1 MSKTLPNSD
10 ILYSKLYSL
19 IKQRQ
24 EKERS
29 FVAWKR
35 TMFNFTD
42 ISGNTLLHYAAA
54 MGDIEKVNFCLQQPF
69 CNFDLKNENDD
80 TPLAIA
86 LKNEEQE
93 IAECIYME
101 YASCEDIN
109 LTHCGDNKALK
120 AWWISKVKM
129 ALEESFPNPSQ
140 SFRTSRLSNCIFN
153 KIYDPTIQAL
163 KRAVEINEIN
173 FIQQVLNNKEH
184 PEQITSDE
192 LELLVVIAAKHG
204 HLDMINCLI
213 ENNAHV
219 NRSQDYTDTALIQ
232 AIKEKQG
239 LVIDFLLQKDIDLEQ
254 KDNFKLTALAHA
266 IISANE
272 SLTLKL
278 IKMGASIDTLDIH
291 GNTLLHLA
299 VNKESNQIST
309 LLTTLRIK
317 EQEKIENIY
326 GETPLDFAIQKK
338 LDGIISLLS
347 PELDLNLIRKSK
359 NYGVQPTLIK
369 QRIINNKMLYR
380 FQLKYR
386 DTSLFNCTFNKGG
399 NCNGFSF
406 LKSIYADLGL
416 EPYFFDTLAL
426 MSNWDGTEESLTN
439 EIHSCPQSLY
449 YKNLDE
455 LFEQWTNDIIWFQHT
470 NLKDIDDVEYDDRV
484 KQFKILKSFEQQNLN
499 YHALYLEPRTINKRT
514 WEQFTEIFS
523 YLKKMPNQIYF
534 ELSGDGHATSGYI
547 NKESTFVYYD
557 SNFIKPTKNTN
568 DLSQNIQRIID
579 FKYIPL
585 NHYKPAMA
593 CYIRVFCFREAV
605 LEQFKTFEIFTADE
619 LPTCKEEA
627 IAFQKKS
634 LNKFTFLHI
643 AVITRSLATLKILL
657 TEGYCDLYAK
667 DSLGR
672 TILNIALNSGFHEA
686 VKLMRKYIDLSELDN
701 DDRNLL
707 TELLIR
713 YASEGNDRLFRLVLN
728 HCSKEIINSALIN
741 SKPLMIDFMIN
752 RKFHLIENLLEKG
765 AYVDP
770 LFSSGN
776 TPLMG
781 AIKNNVL
788 PEKYDL
794 IPLFV
799 KYNPDLTIKN
809 KEGKTAIDLVYES
822 ADEKIRTFFYEQ
834 GLINTDRR
842 SYTAI

>member
-1 MSKTLPNSD
+1 M
-10 ILYSKLYSL
+10 
-19 IKQRQ
+19 
-24 EKERS
+24 
-29 FVAWKR
+29 
-35 TMFNFTD
+35 
-42 ISGNTLLHYAAA
+42 
-54 MGDIEKVNFCLQQPF
+54 
-69 CNFDLKNENDD
+69 
-80 TPLAIA
+80 
-86 LKNEEQE
+86 
-93 IAECIYME
+93 
-101 YASCEDIN
+101 
-109 LTHCGDNKALK
+109 
-120 AWWISKVKM
+120 
-129 ALEESFPNPSQ
+129 
-140 SFRTSRLSNCIFN
+140 
-153 KIYDPTIQAL
+153 
-163 KRAVEINEIN
+163 
-173 FIQQVLNNKEH
+173 
-184 PEQITSDE
+184 
-192 LELLVVIAAKHG
+192 IAAKHG
-204 HLDMINCLI
+204 HVDMIKCLL
-213 ENNAHV
+213 ENNAKV
-219 NRSQDYTDTALIQ
+219 NRSHPYTDTALIQ

-239 LVIDFLLQKDIDLEQ
+239 LVIDFLLQIDIDLEQ

-266 IISANE
+266 IISNNE

-299 VNKESNQIST
+299 VNNESNQIRT
-309 LLTTLRIK
+309 LLTVLRIK
-317 EQEKIENIY
+317 ELEKIENIY
-326 GETPLDFAIQKK
+326 GETPLDLAIQKK
-338 LDGIISLLS
+338 LDGIISLLN
-347 PELDLNLIRKSK
+347 PESDLNLIQKSK
-359 NYGVQPTLIK
+359 SYGVQPTLIK

-380 FQLKYR
+380 FQLRYR

-406 LKSIYADLGL
+406 LKSIYAELGL

-426 MSNWDGTEESLTN
+426 MSNWDGTEESLTS

-470 NLKDIDDVEYDDRV
+470 NLKDIDDVKYDDRV
-484 KQFKILKSFEQQNLN
+484 KQFKILKSFKQQDLN
-499 YHALYLEPRTINKRT
+499 YHALYLEPNTRTKRT

-523 YLKKMPNQIYF
+523 YLKKMSNQIYF

-585 NHYKPAMA
+585 NHYKTAMA

-605 LEQFKTFEIFTADE
+605 LQHFNTFEIFSADE
-619 LPTCKEEA
+619 LPTCKEDA
-627 IAFQKKS
+627 YIFQKNS
-634 LNKFTFLHI
+634 SNNFTFLHI
-643 AVITRSLATLKILL
+643 AVITRSLPTLKILL
-657 TEGYCDLYAK
+657 TDGYCDLYAK

-672 TILNIALNSGFHEA
+672 TILTIALNSGFHEA
-686 VKLMRKYIDLSELDN
+686 VILLRNYMDFSELDN
-701 DDRNLL
+701 DDKHHL
-707 TELLIR
+707 TELLSR
-713 YASEGNDRLFRLVLN
+713 YAREGNDELFRLVLTL
-728 HCSKEIINSALIN
+728 CSKDIINTAVIN

-752 RKFHLIENLLEKG
+752 RKFHLIENLLQKG

-794 IPLFV
+794 IPLFL
-799 KYNPDLTIKN
+799 KYNPDITIKN

-822 ADEKIRTFFYEQ
+822 ADEKIRTLFYEQ
-834 GLINTDRR
+834 GLINTELR
-842 SYTAI
+842 SYTALY